1 MRDITA
7 ESRLEKYSFHPMVSI
22 IIPVYNGAN
31 YMREAI
37 DSALKQ
43 TYDNIEV
50 IVINDGS
57 EDEGETEKIAFSYG
71 DKIRYYSKSNGG
83 VATALNLGIEKMKGD
98 YFSWLSHDDMYMPEK
113 ISNEI
118 EQLQTLPDR
127 TIIVAEGCQI
137 IDANRTCLYTLNIS
151 DQYEQKQLENGLFCL
166 FYGGINACATLIHRS
181 HFERVGNF
189 DSALFTTQDFDFLF
203 RLLRGQK
210 ILFLKSSNVLSRAH
224 EEQGS
229 KAQLDFHVKECNTLW
244 IQMMTKLSD
253 SERIAING
261 SPYLFYRKIWE
272 FLSTKRGYPKATK
285 FAHQKMLEEGLK
297 E

>member
-1 MRDITA
+1 
-7 ESRLEKYSFHPMVSI
+7 
-22 IIPVYNGAN
+22 
-31 YMREAI
+31 MREAI

-137 IDANRTCLYTLNIS
+137 IDANRTCL
-151 DQYEQKQLENGLFCL
+151 
-166 FYGGINACATLIHRS
+166 
-181 HFERVGNF
+181 
-189 DSALFTTQDFDFLF
+189 
-203 RLLRGQK
+203 
-210 ILFLKSSNVLSRAH
+210 
-224 EEQGS
+224 
-229 KAQLDFHVKECNTLW
+229 
-244 IQMMTKLSD
+244 
-253 SERIAING
+253 
-261 SPYLFYRKIWE
+261 
-272 FLSTKRGYPKATK
+272 
-285 FAHQKMLEEGLK
+285 
-297 E
+297 

>member
-1 MRDITA
+1 
-7 ESRLEKYSFHPMVSI
+7 MVSI

-151 DQYEQKQLENGLFCL
+151 DQYEQ
-166 FYGGINACATLIHRS
+166 I
-181 HFERVGNF
+181 
-189 DSALFTTQDFDFLF
+189 
-203 RLLRGQK
+203 
-210 ILFLKSSNVLSRAH
+210 
-224 EEQGS
+224 
-229 KAQLDFHVKECNTLW
+229 
-244 IQMMTKLSD
+244 
-253 SERIAING
+253 
-261 SPYLFYRKIWE
+261 
-272 FLSTKRGYPKATK
+272 
-285 FAHQKMLEEGLK
+285 
-297 E
+297 